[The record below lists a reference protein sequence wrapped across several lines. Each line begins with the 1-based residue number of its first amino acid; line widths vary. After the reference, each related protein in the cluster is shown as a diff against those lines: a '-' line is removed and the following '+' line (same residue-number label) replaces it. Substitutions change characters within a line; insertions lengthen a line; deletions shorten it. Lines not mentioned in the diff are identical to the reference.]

1 MVPFHNIDNIRGLYM
16 ATSNDNQDV
25 SIDETKEVRKEIVK
39 KIIIDQDVITKMKRL
54 SSLYSDEI
62 PEGAKEIDVISFF
75 VTKSFELFLKSGEIE
90 RKLDDIKAM

>member
-1 MVPFHNIDNIRGLYM
+1 M

-25 SIDETKEVRKEIVK
+25 SSDDTKEVRKEIVK